1 MQCLF
6 FIYWLKRNFAEGFH
20 HGRAGIAARQF
31 FVLVVFHL
39 HRAEPSLH
47 EILVEIQRLIIP
59 VIVVI
64 LLIRRR
70 TGNPRS
76 PRAAGNHRLESHLAE
91 L

>member
-1 MQCLF
+1 MQRLF
-6 FIYWLKRNFAEGFH
+6 FIHRLKWNLTERLNH
-20 HGRAGIAARQF
+20 SRSGIAVSQF

-47 EILVEIQRLIIP
+47 EILVEIQRLIVP

-76 PRAAGNHRLESHLAE
+76 PRTAGNHRLESHLAE